1 MNLVIPLF
9 SSLPCLYMFV
19 KWYQSVRVRVSDLIV
34 TKKYQ
39 ETIRKNKALNGFDL
53 GAVYPSKSSGSVQAS
68 LQLIIQKLTLQLGR
82 QPPVPS

>member
-1 MNLVIPLF
+1 
-9 SSLPCLYMFV
+9 MFV